1 MVILITPRPS
11 CKQLHHS
18 SMKSLQTWMLFS
30 RQTSI
35 SCLVDTGLTLQ
46 RPWQLTHRS
55 ERCTST
61 MPVFRSL
68 CGDQTRI
75 SKTTPTRC
83 GEGLSRVTTNNAG
96 SFLSPSFLIQFRE
109 KCHSTKRSLMLRCL
123 TRKLSG
129 LLVMN
134 RILTNPLATL

>member
-1 MVILITPRPS
+1 MVMLITPRPP
-11 CKQLHHS
+11 CKQLQCS
-18 SMKSLQTWMLFS
+18 CLKSLQTWMLFS

-35 SCLVDTGLTLQ
+35 SCLVGTGLTQQ
-46 RPWQLTHRS
+46 RPWHPTRRS
-55 ERCTST
+55 EGCTST

-68 CGDQTRI
+68 CGAQTRI

-96 SFLSPSFLIQFRE
+96 SFLSPSFLIQFR
-109 KCHSTKRSLMLRCL
+109 KKFHSTKRSLMLRYL

-134 RILTNPLATL
+134 CILTNPSATL